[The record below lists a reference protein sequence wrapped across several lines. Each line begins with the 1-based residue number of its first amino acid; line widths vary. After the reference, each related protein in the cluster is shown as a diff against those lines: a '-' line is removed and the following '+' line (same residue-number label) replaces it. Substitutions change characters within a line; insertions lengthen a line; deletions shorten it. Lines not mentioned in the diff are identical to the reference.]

1 MSRRLILRAV
11 LVACLTGIQVFTTA
25 MKNVIM
31 SRLTISLTD
40 EEEEII
46 EEKVGDDGEYESKS
60 EFVRNCIQAHT
71 EVEDLEQENERLRNE
86 KRLILEQRE
95 EATEIQKYVEEER
108 TYRNAGL
115 KTRLK
120 WWVWGKPSDA
130 SNQEQQTT

>member
-1 MSRRLILRAV
+1 
-11 LVACLTGIQVFTTA
+11 
-25 MKNVIM
+25 M

-71 EVEDLEQENERLRNE
+71 EIEDLERDVERLQNE

-130 SNQEQQTT
+130 STQEEQTT

>member
-1 MSRRLILRAV
+1 
-11 LVACLTGIQVFTTA
+11 
-25 MKNVIM
+25 M

-46 EEKVGDDGEYESKS
+46 EEKVGDGSEYESKS
-60 EFVRNCIQAHT
+60 EFVRKCIQAHT
-71 EVEDLEQENERLRNE
+71 KIEDLERDIERLQNE

-108 TYRNAGL
+108 TYRNAGV

-120 WWVWGKPSDA
+120 WWVWGKPS
-130 SNQEQQTT
+130 Q